1 MTIYTMM
8 SAAKVVKARTGRAMV
23 NYNEDEHGA
32 SPAASMKRKPMPAK
46 AKAAKAPPT
55 VVTGGKARKTGFVLA
70 RAKLGTATSEL
81 AATRDRQSALLAKGA
96 YREADKVGR
105 EAPTG
110 TLQSKAKPKRKEAES
125 LAAHKAAFQAWMK
138 QTFGGKVKQVNT
150 ASAYERMVLSANM
163 WMVEQ
168 GYEAFC
174 RVVEV
179 TPQRYKVEL
188 IADEGGVPR
197 TPEVEAVVE
206 FLTGMAEGDVL
217 KGGSREAR
225 EKDWYASSL
234 WGRSQAEQ
242 LMPLA
247 KQGKYGWGAHKDK
260 PFRLGRIEQH
270 VTALRQWLKEKLLT
284 FDVEVVNPMHSGWID
299 AVMGQLTNELGRG
312 RDESRLPPRLTDAV
326 FASVM
331 EHADLD
337 DAEEVQTVGYLG
349 KNGVHGSRAHDN
361 WWLDREDAL
370 KLPANTDTGQ
380 RPGFKVKHVSTKNNK
395 AQASR
400 PKALACRTSCE
411 GCVALTAEGKLDT
424 GKLCSACL
432 FELPVAKVDAKLG
445 ADEETKKNGHVATLP
460 TSVTHPAMSAESA
473 LSTANTRD
481 ARPDGEAGCLV
492 QLFAPKRLGR
502 LRRSQ
507 TEEHFERFGV
517 IERKIAHADVK
528 QGRKRRRRSRPQPTP
543 QNRVQRAVRRETD
556 DTRQPRAVR
565 VAPPKMQSRALLA
578 FRRLPSVTR
587 AGQRRR
593 DRPRKKL
600 CANLC

>member
-1 MTIYTMM
+1 
-8 SAAKVVKARTGRAMV
+8 MV

-445 ADEETKKNGHVATLP
+445 ADEETAKTLP
-460 TSVTHPAMSAESA
+460 YFV
-473 LSTANTRD
+473 D
-481 ARPDGEAGCLV
+481 ARGIDEIADGCTLVRCEAASDQKGDAPPLVCVVTAAEHEDGIGYNGTLPFVVDGVEKRPCVRGTWFEVPRTGCAIRV
-492 QLFAPKRLGR
+492 WANAQGVGAR
-502 LRRSQ
+502 LRKQ
-507 TEEHFERFGV
+507 L
-517 IERKIAHADVK
+517 RK
-528 QGRKRRRRSRPQPTP
+528 T
-543 QNRVQRAVRRETD
+543 NR
-556 DTRQPRAVR
+556 
-565 VAPPKMQSRALLA
+565 
-578 FRRLPSVTR
+578 R
-587 AGQRRR
+587 AGEE
-593 DRPRKKL
+593 
-600 CANLC
+600 